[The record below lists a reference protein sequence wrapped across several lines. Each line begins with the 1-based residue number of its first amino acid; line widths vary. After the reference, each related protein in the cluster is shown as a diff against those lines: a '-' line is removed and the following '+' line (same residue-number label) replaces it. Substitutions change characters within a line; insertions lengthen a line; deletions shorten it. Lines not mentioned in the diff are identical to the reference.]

1 MRMLRFIVEGNMTE
15 ALEKRLNA
23 VCRVKYR
30 LPAIGGYVVE
40 ADASAREILE
50 RIDGVKQIHDSAHI
64 TAQMDIA
71 RQTVQYGGHEAQVV
85 TNDRHGNW
93 TGRGV
98 TIAILDTG
106 VAPVE
111 DLTTPRNRIVA
122 FVDFIKSQVH
132 PYDDNAHGTHV
143 GG

>member
-1 MRMLRFIVEGNMTE
+1 MNE
-15 ALEKRLNA
+15 ALENRLRA

-40 ADASAREILE
+40 AEASAREMLA
-50 RIDGVKQIHDSAHI
+50 RIDGVTQIYDSAHI

-71 RQTVQYGGHEAQVV
+71 RQAVRGHEARS
-85 TNDRHGNW
+85 DRL

-98 TIAILDTG
+98 TIAVLDTG

-111 DLTTPRNRIVA
+111 DLTMPRNRLVG
-122 FVDFIKSQVH
+122 FVDFVNGQMR

-143 GG
+143 RCSLA

>member
-1 MRMLRFIVEGNMTE
+1 MLRFIVEGVMTE
-15 ALEKRLNA
+15 ALERRLNA

-40 ADASAREILE
+40 AEAEARTALE
-50 RIDGVKQIHDSAHI
+50 RIDGVTQIHDSAHI

-71 RQTVQYGGHEAQVV
+71 RHTVRAHEAQ
-85 TNDRHGNW
+85 HGGL

-98 TIAILDTG
+98 TIAVLDTG

-111 DLTTPRNRIVA
+111 DLTTPRNRLIA
-122 FVDFIKSQVH
+122 FVDFVNGRTK

-143 GG
+143 EY